1 MKLHRLP
8 EDIFYMC
15 YYLNE
20 TLFFSMDMEYLYMT
34 KLASLRVFH
43 KQMDE
48 LEIKFFGVSKS

>member
-1 MKLHRLP
+1 
-8 EDIFYMC
+8 MC